1 MWYYQKRIVD
11 GVSIFHVK
19 GSPRMKKI
27 VLLAMISVF
36 LLAACGKNKVDE
48 TAADEYIQIS
58 KEVITLFNAE
68 KFDDMRM
75 MFDATMKDAL
85 PVEQLQEVSDIV
97 KESGEFSSFER
108 ESVAK
113 KEQYFVA
120 TIATQYQEANRVY
133 TITLNEQKEVAGF
146 YVK

>member
-1 MWYYQKRIVD
+1 
-11 GVSIFHVK
+11 
-19 GSPRMKKI
+19 MKKI